1 MTHFIP
7 LRASVPVIPGL
18 LALTHVHNTGIA
30 FSLRTDVSPIIPAL
44 ITLAVMVFVFSNR
57 TPWALTGTGRVAL
70 ALTGGGA
77 LGNLIDRVR
86 VGAVIDYLDLQVWP
100 VFNLADAAV
109 TLGAALFVLALVR
122 SSG

>member
-57 TPWALTGTGRVAL
+57 TQWALTGTGRVAL

-109 TLGAALFVLALVR
+109 TLGAALFVLALIR
-122 SSG
+122 NNG